1 MDLLLLDLIGAV
13 GFQCND
19 TLTTYLAVR
28 TGAMEGDK
36 IFKFLSEGRIED
48 FIIIGT
54 IKVLFA
60 VFLYVCAL
68 LNPVFKL
75 NLEYDFYI
83 EVAVTMWNIS
93 TIYRH
98 KTGR

>member
-1 MDLLLLDLIGAV
+1 MDLIGAV

-19 TLTTYLAVR
+19 TLTTYLAVKV
-28 TGAMEGDK
+28 GAMEGNK
-36 IFKFLSEGRIED
+36 IFKFLSEGKVID

-60 VFLYVCAL
+60 VFLYACAL
-68 LNPVFKL
+68 LNPAFKL

-83 EVAVTMWNIS
+83 EVGVTLWNIL

>member
-1 MDLLLLDLIGAV
+1 MDLVGTI
-13 GFQCND
+13 GFQIND
-19 TLTTYLAVR
+19 TWTTFIAVR
-28 TGAMEGDK
+28 TGAMEGNK
-36 IFKFLSEGRIED
+36 IFKFLSEGKVID
-48 FIIIGT
+48 FIIIGA

-68 LNPVFKL
+68 LNPAFKL

-83 EVAVTMWNIS
+83 EVGVTLWNIL